1 MAEATTNLTTNLVE
15 YTVSELSFALK
26 RTVEEAYGLVK
37 LRGEISNFN
46 GPHSSGHCYFKL
58 KDENA
63 VIDALIWRSTFQR
76 LKFKPE
82 QGLEVVAKGRVTTYP
97 NKSTYQIVIDDLEPA
112 GIGALMA
119 LLEQRKRALAAEGL
133 FDANRK
139 LPLPYLPR
147 IVGVVTSPTGAVI
160 RDILHRLADRFP
172 CHVLVWPVRVQ
183 GE

>member
-1 MAEATTNLTTNLVE
+1 M
-15 YTVSELSFALK
+15 
-26 RTVEEAYGLVK
+26 EEAYGLVK

-46 GPHSSGHCYFKL
+46 GQHSSGHCYFKL

-82 QGLEVVAKGRVTTYP
+82 QGLEVVVKGRVTTYP

-133 FDANRK
+133 FDAASQAAAPVSAAHRRRGH
-139 LPLPYLPR
+139 LAHGCRDPR
-147 IVGVVTSPTGAVI
+147 HSA
-160 RDILHRLADRFP
+160 
-172 CHVLVWPVRVQ
+172 
-183 GE
+183 